1 MTHRPGRLER
11 PAVAALLAALVFAPR
26 LVAAP
31 PPARHADPDTIVG
44 TLRTIDAPRGSL
56 RVTIG
61 VGLALRIV
69 EFRLTA
75 DTRASAG
82 GTALELSALRPG
94 DVVRVT
100 GGTQTLGRVAYTI
113 ERLYPAPGGAP

>member
-1 MTHRPGRLER
+1 MLHRPGRLER
-11 PAVAALLAALVFAPR
+11 PAVAALLAALLLAPP

-31 PPARHADPDTIVG
+31 PPVRQADPDTIVG
-44 TLRTIDAPRGSL
+44 TLRAIDPARGSL
-56 RVTIG
+56 RVTVG

-82 GTALELSALRPG
+82 GTALELAALRPG

-100 GGTQTLGRVAYTI
+100 GGTQTLGLVAYTI
-113 ERLYPAPGGAP
+113 DRLDRAPGGAP

>member
-1 MTHRPGRLER
+1 MAYRTH
-11 PAVAALLAALVFAPR
+11 PALASLLAVLLLAPP

-31 PPARHADPDTIVG
+31 PRVRQADTDTIVG
-44 TLRTIDAPRGSL
+44 TLHTIDTARGAL

-82 GTALELSALRPG
+82 GAALALAALRPG

-100 GGTQTLGRVAYTI
+100 GGRQTLGHVAYTI
-113 ERLYPAPGGAP
+113 ERLDRAPGGAP

>member
-1 MTHRPGRLER
+1 MAYRSGRLAR
-11 PAVAALLAALVFAPR
+11 PAFAALLVALLLAPP

-31 PPARHADPDTIVG
+31 RPAHQADPDTVVG
-44 TLRTIDAPRGSL
+44 TLRTIDTARGAL
-56 RVTIG
+56 RVMIG

-82 GTALELSALRPG
+82 GAALELSALRPG

-100 GGTQTLGRVAYTI
+100 AGTQALGHVAYTI
-113 ERLYPAPGGAP
+113 ERIDPAPGGAP